1 MVCEVTLFLLVF
13 SLSVLERADKKGCQ
27 EETDKEDGT
36 GIVDRAH
43 RVDRT
48 DREDARSRL
57 EKTDWLDRADEVA
70 NMDRLR
76 QVG

>member
-1 MVCEVTLFLLVF
+1 MSSHYFFWCSACLFLK
-13 SLSVLERADKKGCQ
+13 RADKKGSQ